1 MQSLQRAL
9 QQSSPEESNPFYRGD
24 WLGLVLEIGTLF
36 LLFSTMLALRNNMG
50 DNEIDVLPLARQ
62 YAQSGWIPNDWYL
75 NQPPGY
81 RLLFQTIF
89 GSLAAAVGFL
99 ATSIGGRLFCYLLLS
114 SGIVLIARKLSLK
127 LPFLILA
134 VALNLS
140 LHVYRGATP
149 FSKVY
154 YAGLAEEWLGKQS
167 ADALFYGII
176 LLALGLLAISKKVGI
191 DSSFAW
197 LLLAGGLFLAADNHP
212 QSIAAGEWYVG
223 GLEAKAV
230 AYALAFLAI
239 ALMLHSRYLWMALL
253 FGLATSFHVLAGGY
267 PMMAAISYLLLRR
280 RSQLTGRNHIGLI
293 VLIYLLGAAFAIPA
307 VVTQLIS
314 SGPLGSLTPSFI
326 YVFVRLP
333 HHLNPAVWPTKWWIS
348 LIFYL
353 SILVISLHLIKKK
366 TRLSSPSPGD
376 ASSVLACFELF
387 EFTLIALIPF
397 GLGLLISP
405 FDPQGTYLQY
415 YPFRF
420 GDMFLPFST
429 CLLFACALQYRCAQY
444 SFLKRSSTLTLTVLI
459 GLFLTLKTVE
469 FKQEISALSNFPSL
483 QPAQAELY
491 RWTSSHTEPSAKF
504 VVPPSSGMATFTWM
518 TERPALVSWKL
529 LPQTK
534 AGIIEWYTR
543 LSDVTG
549 DPNLSSAIALN
560 ENTPVFTQVEN
571 ILIDKYQNLKVSQIK
586 ALLKKYQARY
596 FLTSSDTSL
605 ALPVVFRNSSYTLYR
620 SAD

>member
-1 MQSLQRAL
+1 
-9 QQSSPEESNPFYRGD
+9 
-24 WLGLVLEIGTLF
+24 
-36 LLFSTMLALRNNMG
+36 MG
-50 DNEIDVLPLARQ
+50 GNEIDVLPLARQ
-62 YAQSGWIPNDWYL
+62 YAQSSWIPDDWYL

-99 ATSIGGRLFCYLLLS
+99 ATSIGGRLLCYLLLS

-149 FSKVY
+149 FSKIY
-154 YAGLAEEWLGKQS
+154 YAGLAEQWLGKQG
-167 ADALFYGII
+167 ADALFYGIV
-176 LLALGLLAISKKVGI
+176 LLALGLLAISRKVGI

-197 LLLAGGLFLAADNHP
+197 LLLAGGLFLAADNNP

-230 AYALAFLAI
+230 AYALVFLAI
-239 ALMLHSRYLWMALL
+239 ALMLHGRYLWMALL

-267 PMMAAISYLLLRR
+267 PMMAAVIYLLLRR
-280 RSQLTGRNHIGLI
+280 RSQLTRRNHIGLI

-307 VVTQLIS
+307 VVNQLIS

-333 HHLNPAVWPTKWWIS
+333 HHLNPAVWPAKWWIN

-353 SILVISLHLIKKK
+353 SILVISLQLIKKK
-366 TRLSSPSPGD
+366 TPPGSPSSG
-376 ASSVLACFELF
+376 AALSISSCSELF

-405 FDPQGTYLQY
+405 FDQQGAYLQY

-444 SFLKRSSTLTLTVLI
+444 SFLKRSSALTLTVLI
-459 GLFLTLKTVE
+459 GVFLTLKTVE
-469 FKQEISALSNFPSL
+469 FKQEISAISSFPRL
-483 QPAQAELY
+483 QPDRAELY
-491 RWTSSHTEPSAKF
+491 RWVGSYTESSAKF
-504 VVPPSSGMATFTWM
+504 VISPSSNIAEFTWV
-518 TERPALVSWKL
+518 TERPTLVSWKL

-534 AGIIEWYTR
+534 AGIMEWYTR
-543 LSDVTG
+543 LGDVTG
-549 DPNLSSAIALN
+549 DPDLSSAIALGN
-560 ENTPVFTQVEN
+560 NTPVFSQVEN
-571 ILIDKYQNLKVSQIK
+571 ILIDKYKSLEVYQVE
-586 ALLKKYQARY
+586 ALLKKYQASY

-605 ALPVVFRNSSYTLYR
+605 ALPIVFENSSYTLYR